1 MIAILFFMSQRAWH
15 RVKKAKN
22 SAFTSSLSVAGY
34 KEGSQ
39 TDCLL
44 CLDAQTGCCS
54 EGCENCCCDARYE
67 LHDPLEGFLLRH
79 DKPPFITFIIYPLSF
94 IISKGLD
101 QFPVSNPPL
110 PTLLPFLVNTLVAAS
125 LLSPFLMA
133 IALTVVVSVRVIASL
148 YRVLSALGAVPS
160 VV

>member
-1 MIAILFFMSQRAWH
+1 MPQYGA
-15 RVKKAKN
+15 KAFYKE
-22 SAFTSSLSVAGY
+22 

-39 TDCLL
+39 NDCLL

-67 LHDPLEGFLLRH
+67 LHDPLEGFLLSH
-79 DKPPFITFIIYPLSF
+79 DKPPFLIAFIIYPLSF

-101 QFPVSNPPL
+101 QLPVSNPPL
-110 PTLLPFLVNTLVAAS
+110 PMLLPFLVNTLVAAS
-125 LLSPFLMA
+125 LLSPSLMA
-133 IALTVVVSVRVIASL
+133 IALTVVVSLSVIASL

>member
-1 MIAILFFMSQRAWH
+1 MGADHVTTCLAPSDAQTRQR
-15 RVKKAKN
+15 
-22 SAFTSSLSVAGY
+22 G
-34 KEGSQ
+34 KEG
-39 TDCLL
+39 DCQKLTITSF
-44 CLDAQTGCCS
+44 CLITQTGCCS

-133 IALTVVVSVRVIASL
+133 IAFTVVVSVSVIASL
-148 YRVLSALGAVPS
+148 YRLLSALGAVPS

>member
-1 MIAILFFMSQRAWH
+1 MLRPLLYLI
-15 RVKKAKN
+15 
-22 SAFTSSLSVAGY
+22 T
-34 KEGSQ
+34 Q
-39 TDCLL
+39 T
-44 CLDAQTGCCS
+44 ACCS

-67 LHDPLEGFLLRH
+67 LHDPLQGFLLRH
-79 DKPPFITFIIYPLSF
+79 TLPPSFTFIIYPLSF
-94 IISKGLD
+94 IISKGQL
-101 QFPVSNPPL
+101 PVSKPPL

-133 IALTVVVSVRVIASL
+133 IALTVAVSVSVIASL

>member
-1 MIAILFFMSQRAWH
+1 MRWLPIPDNHLFLLI
-15 RVKKAKN
+15 
-22 SAFTSSLSVAGY
+22 T
-34 KEGSQ
+34 Q
-39 TDCLL
+39 T
-44 CLDAQTGCCS
+44 ACCS
-54 EGCENCCCDARYE
+54 EGCENCCGDARHE

-79 DKPPFITFIIYPLSF
+79 DKPPFVTFIIYPLSF

-101 QFPVSNPPL
+101 QLPVSKPPL

-125 LLSPFLMA
+125 LDAPSLIA
-133 IALTVVVSVRVIASL
+133 IALTVVVSLSVIASL